1 MATCARAQCGKPGLE
16 RCTACKVVYYCSR
29 ACQAVAWREGH
40 KLECRALA
48 EQGLEAFDLFAL
60 APGDSATRHA
70 PLPASDTTKMY
81 LTGASA
87 GLGRLTARFYAGS
100 VRKSLQH
107 SRRSVAS
114 GALGEETLR
123 GTLRE
128 LRAHQRMLDSPPTP
142 SAYQEAIGGMVN
154 ALERW
159 HCLRLALRDV
169 PIPWMTLEE
178 GEAYEVSNR
187 AAAMAQAEAAARA
200 EEAGGAGAGAAAG
213 GGGGEGGA
221 ARDPDAMPALTW
233 MG

>member
-1 MATCARAQCGKPGLE
+1 MAATCGRADCGRPGLE
-16 RCTACKVVYYCSR
+16 RCTACRAVYYCSR

-40 KLECRALA
+40 KLECKALA
-48 EQGLEAFDLFAL
+48 EQGLGAFDLYAL
-60 APGDSATRHA
+60 APGDGGGATRHA
-70 PLPASDTTKMY
+70 QLPSSDTTKVY

-107 SRRSVAS
+107 IRRSVAS
-114 GALGEETLR
+114 GAMGEETLR

-142 SAYQEAIGGMVN
+142 SAYQEAISGMVN

-159 HCLRLALRDV
+159 HCLRLALKDV

-187 AAAMAQAEAAARA
+187 AAAVAHAEAAARA
-200 EEAGGAGAGAAAG
+200 EEAGGSAGLAAG
-213 GGGGEGGA
+213 GGGGA
-221 ARDPDAMPALTW
+221 ARDEDAMPALTW